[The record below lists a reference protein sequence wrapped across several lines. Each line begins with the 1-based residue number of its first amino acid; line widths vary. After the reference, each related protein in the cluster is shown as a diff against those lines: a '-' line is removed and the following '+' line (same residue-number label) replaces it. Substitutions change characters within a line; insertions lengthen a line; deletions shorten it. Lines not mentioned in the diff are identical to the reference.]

1 MRYEVMR
8 PLRIGLTD
16 YKAGDT
22 LEANPTWASRLT
34 MLGMLRRVDD
44 EPQKSPRTQARKGAA
59 K

>member
-1 MRYEVMR
+1 MRFEVLR

-16 YKAGDT
+16 YKTGDT

-34 MLGMLRRVDD
+34 MLGMLRRVAD
-44 EPQKSPRTQARKGAA
+44 EPQTVAKPTKRKGAA

>member
-1 MRYEVMR
+1 MRFEVLR

-34 MLGMLRRVDD
+34 MLGMLRRVAD
-44 EPQKSPRTQARKGAA
+44 EPQAAPKAKKGAA